1 VDKYD
6 CRQGPP
12 IPYLREFNARIPT
25 LPNITNFYRVSQL
38 SSWSVAISEIPT
50 MTSLSRLSL
59 LLSIFFCHVLSASVI
74 PHPNGT
80 YSVALHTAKLT
91 DKNRQHPYN
100 KSQHRSV
107 MLSAFFPAGLLASC
121 TPKVVQYMP
130 SATSQIQDSV
140 YAPYGIPTGTF
151 ESLHLSICKT
161 PRHTR
166 SHPLILFS
174 PGLGNS
180 RLLYSTLAQS
190 IASHGYTVVTI
201 DHPYDASVVEYPD
214 GTLTLG
220 ADIETDAQ
228 IQQALDVRVQDV
240 HFVLDAL
247 STLAGVRRLIPSA
260 KTPLNNTHA
269 LIAGHS
275 LGGATAA
282 QAMLTEPRLVG
293 GVNLDG
299 TFFGSVLETG
309 LQRPF
314 LLFGHEGKNQSTDAS
329 WASMWN
335 GLRGWRK
342 ELELTGSTHATFTD
356 LPVLVDVLGFR
367 AVVQGVDTVVGV
379 IAGERAR
386 TVISV
391 FVAAF
396 AGFVRGMGGEGL
408 LDGVGGSYPEVSVVA

>member
-1 VDKYD
+1 M
-6 CRQGPP
+6 PE
-12 IPYLREFNARIPT
+12 YLVSQIQPG
-25 LPNITNFYRVSQL
+25 TNVYRVSQF
-38 SSWSVAISEIPT
+38 SSRFAAIAEISA
-50 MTSLSRLSL
+50 MASLPRLSL
-59 LLSIFFCHVLSASVI
+59 LLSIFLYHVLSASVI

-80 YSVALHTAKLT
+80 YGVALHTAKLT
-91 DKNRQHPYN
+91 DKTRQDPYN
-100 KSQHRSV
+100 KSQNRSV
-107 MLSAFFPAGLLASC
+107 MLSAFFPAELLASC
-121 TPKVVQYMP
+121 SPKFVEYMP

-151 ESLHLSICKT
+151 ESLRLSICKL

-180 RLLYSTLAQS
+180 RLLYSALAQS

-201 DHPYDASVVEYPD
+201 DHPHDASVVEYPD
-214 GTLTLG
+214 GTLTLA

-228 IQQALDVRVQDV
+228 IQQALNVRVQDV
-240 HFVLDAL
+240 RFVLDAL

-260 KTPLNNTHA
+260 NTPLNTTHA

-282 QAMLTEPRLVG
+282 QAMLADPRLVG

-299 TFFGSVLETG
+299 TFFGSVLNKG

-314 LLFGHEGKNQSTDAS
+314 LLFGHEGKNQSTDKS
-329 WASMWN
+329 WGTMWH
-335 GLRGWRK
+335 GLRGWRR
-342 ELELTGSTHATFTD
+342 ELKLGGSTHATFTD
-356 LPVLVDVLGFR
+356 LPVLVDVLCFR
-367 AVVQGVDTVVGV
+367 AVMEGVDAVVGV
-379 IAGERAR
+379 IVGDRAR

-396 AGFVRGMGGEGL
+396 AGFVRGVGGEGL
-408 LDGVGGSYPEVSVVA
+408 LNGGGGKYPEVSVVA

>member
-1 VDKYD
+1 MA
-6 CRQGPP
+6 
-12 IPYLREFNARIPT
+12 E
-25 LPNITNFYRVSQL
+25 VS
-38 SSWSVAISEIPT
+38 T

-59 LLSIFFCHVLSASVI
+59 LISVLISHVLSASVI

-80 YSVALHTAKLT
+80 YGVALHIAKLT
-91 DKNRQHPYN
+91 DKNRPDPYN
-100 KSQHRSV
+100 ELQHRSV
-107 MLSAFFPAGLLASC
+107 MLSAFFPVGLLASC
-121 TPKVVQYMP
+121 RPKVVDYMP
-130 SATSQIQDSV
+130 SATSQTQDSV
-140 YAPYGIPTGTF
+140 YAPCGIPNGTF
-151 ESLHLSICKT
+151 ESLRISICKT
-161 PRHTR
+161 PRHTH

-180 RLLYSTLAQS
+180 RLLYSALAQS
-190 IASHGYTVVTI
+190 IASRGYTVVTV

-220 ADIETDAQ
+220 VDIETDAQ

-240 HFVLDAL
+240 RFVLDAL

-260 KTPLNNTHA
+260 DGPLNTTHT
-269 LIAGHS
+269 LIVGHS

-282 QAMLTEPRLVG
+282 QAIVGDPRLVG

-309 LQRPF
+309 IQRPF

-329 WASMWN
+329 WATMWR
-335 GLRGWRK
+335 GLRRWRR
-342 ELELTGSTHATFTD
+342 ELELEGSTHATFTD

-367 AVVQGVDTVVGV
+367 AVMQGVDSVVGV
-379 IAGERAR
+379 IGGERAR
-386 TVISV
+386 MVISV

-396 AGFVRGMGGEGL
+396 AGLVR
-408 LDGVGGSYPEVSVVA
+408 GVGGEDLLSGSGGKYPEVSVVA